1 MCIECIAFSIT
12 LLSKCQQTGSLC
24 PALYVLAFDYSPH
37 PCSGGVTGGGGG
49 VDDIKGEGG
58 GDEECK
64 CS

>member
-1 MCIECIAFSIT
+1 MRVGDQSELQTFSA
-12 LLSKCQQTGSLC
+12 S
-24 PALYVLAFDYSPH
+24 AFDYSPH

-49 VDDIKGEGG
+49 INGTKGEGG